1 MPAKV
6 GYSSNSAAQVANRQ
20 VGKAGQAHLDASQ
33 KIGGGKRLNDASD
46 NAANIAIAMSMLN
59 QQGGVKQAYR
69 NAQEGVAMLQTAES
83 GYQNM
88 TDVLIRMRELAVQSS
103 SDSFGPQD
111 REAMNT
117 EFQDLAD
124 DLNRMSGSTEY
135 NGIPLMNGQAGS
147 AGVVTFQVGSGGTA
161 SDGVS
166 AMLNAQDTDAL
177 GLSAAGVS
185 DQTQAT
191 SAISSID
198 GAIKQLAADRSKL
211 GSSMNA
217 LGGATE
223 HLSAQFLANSSAL
236 SKVQDADIGSQS
248 TALTGSGI
256 REQVA
261 VAMLTQANQHPDAVL
276 RLLG

>member
-6 GYSSNSAAQVANRQ
+6 GYSSNSAAQVANQ
-20 VGKAGQAHLDASQ
+20 HIGNAGQARLDASRQ
-33 KIGGGKRLNDASD
+33 IGSGKKIDSASD
-46 NAANIAIAMSMLN
+46 NAANIAIAMSMLS

-83 GYQNM
+83 GYKNM
-88 TDVLIRMRELAVQSS
+88 TDVLIRMRELAVQAS

-111 REAMNT
+111 RKAMDT

-124 DLNRMSGSTEY
+124 ELNRMSGSTEY
-135 NGIPLMNGQAGS
+135 NGMPLMNGQAGS

-161 SDGVS
+161 SDGIS
-166 AMLNAQDTDAL
+166 AMLNAQDTEAL

-191 SAISSID
+191 STISAID
-198 GAIKQLAADRSKL
+198 GAIKQLAVDKSKL
-211 GSSMNA
+211 GASMNA

-223 HLSAQFLANSSAL
+223 HLSAQALANSSAL
-236 SKVQDADIGSQS
+236 SKIQDTDMGSAS
-248 TALTGSGI
+248 TALVGAGI

-261 VAMLTQANQHPDAVL
+261 VAMLSQANQQPDAVL

>member
-6 GYSSNSAAQVANRQ
+6 GYSSNSASQMANRQ
-20 VGKAGQAHLDASQ
+20 VGRAGQARLDASQ
-33 KIGGGKRLNDASD
+33 NISTGKKVNSASD
-46 NAANIAIAMSMLN
+46 NAANIAIAMSMLSE
-59 QQGGVKQAYR
+59 QGGVKQAYR

-103 SDSFGPQD
+103 SDSFGAQD
-111 REAMNT
+111 RKAMNT

-124 DLNRMSGSTEY
+124 ELNRMSGSTEY

-147 AGVVTFQVGSGGTA
+147 AGVVTFQVGTGGTA
-161 SDGVS
+161 SDGIS

-177 GLSAAGVS
+177 GLTSAGVS
-185 DQTQAT
+185 DPVQAS
-191 SAISSID
+191 SAISAID

-236 SKVQDADIGSQS
+236 SNVQDADFGSES
-248 TALTGSGI
+248 TALAGAGI

-261 VAMLTQANQHPDAVL
+261 VAMLSQANQNPDAVL